1 VPTEYYEEHTWPS
14 RFADAPDVA
23 GTWSPWFFWVAGAW
37 LVVLAL
43 HGLWVYYAWPSLRN
57 YIRRPSPR
65 SSSNARS

>member
-14 RFADAPDVA
+14 RFGDAPDVA
-23 GTWSPWFFWVAGAW
+23 GTLSPWFFWVAGAW

-43 HGLWVYYAWPSLRN
+43 HGLWAYYAWPSLRN